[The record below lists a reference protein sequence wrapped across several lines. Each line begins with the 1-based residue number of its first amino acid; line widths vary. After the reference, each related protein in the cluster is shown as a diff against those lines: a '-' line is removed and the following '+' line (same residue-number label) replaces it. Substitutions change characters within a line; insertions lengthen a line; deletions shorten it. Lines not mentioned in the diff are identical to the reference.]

1 MAKTMKK
8 YFLPSIL
15 ILLIP
20 VTLEA
25 QDWSM
30 PNRTVE
36 LGLDVD
42 AGFGNSLIKIEDVF
56 NIHKTLLI
64 DLESLPEGELF
75 AGEQAAASAF
85 INVNI
90 GKDWSFGVFAGTQID
105 AFQSAPKEVA
115 DLLRKGNATTK
126 SVEAAMSGGGSVFVD
141 AGIKAQFRVKK
152 LRFTVKPAAYVPLV
166 YVPPPD
172 MNFDLVMDD
181 SGNMSVKGVVNMDV
195 YSAFPLEDMVREGFS
210 DDVDLPNPL
219 PLGFDIT
226 LEGAYSLLPVLD
238 LGLGITNIPL
248 YPAQLRYRMHQNIT
262 MEGGWDDMFD
272 TLTGGSF
279 DLPEMKSDQYFEEN
293 AAFLAFRPLRFDFF
307 AEYRPVEIDLFV
319 IRPHI
324 GFSVLTIYGYD
335 TACFN
340 IGLDGQINI
349 VNLFSLSLGTGYT
362 ERMWKHSAGIRL
374 NFRAIELDAGVS
386 LRGPDIVSSFKGKG
400 LGVSLGIRLGF

>member
-1 MAKTMKK
+1 MNKRVLAV
-8 YFLPSIL
+8 FLFPIL
-15 ILLIP
+15 FPGALG
-20 VTLEA
+20 A

-42 AGFGNSLIKIEDVF
+42 GGFGNSLIKIEDVF

-64 DLESLPEGELF
+64 DLKSLPDGELF

-90 GKDWSFGVFAGTQID
+90 GKDWSFGVFAGTQVD

-115 DLLRKGNATTK
+115 DLLRKGNAKTK
-126 SVEAAMSGGGSVFVD
+126 SVDISMSGGGSAFVD

-152 LRFTVKPAAYVPLV
+152 LRLTVKPAAYVPLI
-166 YVPPPD
+166 YVPPPEMD
-172 MNFDLVMDD
+172 FDLDMDD
-181 SGNMSVKGVVNMDV
+181 SANMSLKGTVNMDV
-195 YSAFPLEDMVREGFS
+195 YSAFSLEEMTQEGFS
-210 DDVDLPNPL
+210 GDIGDYLPDPL
-219 PLGFDIT
+219 PLGFDMT
-226 LEGAYSLLPVLD
+226 LEGLYSLLPVLD
-238 LGLGITNIPL
+238 LGLGIANVPL
-248 YPAQLRYRMHQNIT
+248 YPSHLRYRMHQDIK
-262 MEGGWDDMFD
+262 MEGNWTDMYD
-272 TLTGGSF
+272 TLTAGDF
-279 DLPEMKSDQYFEEN
+279 DLPEMESDQYFEEN
-293 AAFLAFRPLRFDFF
+293 ATFLAFRPLRFDFF

-349 VNLFSLSLGTGYT
+349 VNLFSLSLGTGYV
-362 ERMWKHSAGIRL
+362 ERMWKHSVGIRL
-374 NFRAIELDAGVS
+374 NFRAIELDLGVS

-400 LGVSLGIRLGF
+400 LGASLGIRLGF